1 MYLVRDKTTLE
12 ALAYHCVAYHSGITA
27 MDVYAQFNAKTMEM
41 AWTPGAAEPFPNY
54 FRVAPNHQAVA
65 LTLAEAVAAGHLRLQ
80 PQEKLVAD
88 RIVQKS
94 NRELLAE
101 GLIKLRPQQKL
112 VDDQIT
118 DKTLREQI
126 AEGLIKLNEP
136 FEYINDKDEI
146 ECYTIAELV
155 QKKRIDTRA
164 VADQCLLE
172 LGQQLEEAIAQE
184 YSAGYETKLTKDYLI
199 WISDGKPADDRREQK
214 FLTMQQRINAIRLQ
228 NKALRGQIK
237 AIRAALKA

>member
-1 MYLVRDKTTLE
+1 MYLVRDKTSLE
-12 ALAYHCVAYHSGITA
+12 ALAYYCVAYHSEITA
-27 MDVYAQFNAKTMEM
+27 TDVYAQFNAKTMEI
-41 AWTPGAAEPFPNY
+41 AWTLGAAEPFPNY

-80 PQEKLVAD
+80 PQEKLV
-88 RIVQKS
+88 
-94 NRELLAE
+94 
-101 GLIKLRPQQKL
+101 
-112 VDDQIT
+112 DDQIT

-146 ECYTIAELV
+146 EYYTIAELV

-172 LGQQLEEAIAQE
+172 LGQQLEGAIAQE

-199 WISDGKPADDRREQK
+199 WISDAKPVDDRREQK

-237 AIRAALKA
+237 AIRSALKA